1 MAVAGSQFELNL
13 TKKSKKKK
21 EKKPKKEKEPEPAPE
36 PAAAP
41 VEDAKAAQ
49 EARLAKMAAG
59 PAPGVA
65 EDGLAIQDEKT
76 VDVSKLDPLTHEVST
91 RAQCWAQPEPR
102 SARGWNCERRAD
114 SSSCLCRRSSPARRR
129 STSVRLVTWPTVR
142 VRW

>member
-1 MAVAGSQFELNL
+1 MNL

-91 RAQCWAQPEPR
+91 RA
-102 SARGWNCERRAD
+102 SAGRNPNREARAVGIV
-114 SSSCLCRRSSPARRR
+114 SGGL
-129 STSVRLVTWPTVR
+129 TLRLVFVAGHLPPGDDQHRYDWSRGPR
-142 VRW
+142 